1 MLNFEVI
8 RALILDMD
16 GVIWKDQQ
24 PLGDL
29 PAIFNRI
36 KQLGWN
42 IIFASNNST
51 YAVEHFL
58 EKLHRF
64 GIKLEP
70 WQMVGS
76 AEVTAIYLQKQYPKG
91 GAVFVVGEKGLAQTL
106 EKYGFYHRETGVLAV
121 VAGLDRTITYD
132 KLARATLLI
141 RAGIPF
147 IGTNPDLTYP
157 TPDGQVPGAGAVL
170 ALLDAASGIHPLI
183 LGKPGTAIYHICL
196 ERLGTKLGET
206 LVVGDRLETDIAGG
220 QAAGCPT
227 ALVLSGVT
235 TIEQARK
242 WQPPPDWIGQD
253 LETLVLNSAR
263 TARKL

>member
-1 MLNFEVI
+1 MFNFKDI

-29 PAIFNRI
+29 PVIFNQI
-36 KQLGWN
+36 EQLGWK
-42 IIFASNNST
+42 IVFASNNST

-64 GIKLEP
+64 GINLEP
-70 WQMVGS
+70 WQIVGS
-76 AEVTAIYLQKQYPKG
+76 AEVTAIYLQKQYPNG
-91 GAVFVVGEKGLAQTL
+91 GGVFILGEMGLAQTL
-106 EKYGFYHRETGVLAV
+106 EMYDFYHHEVGVLAV

-141 RAGIPF
+141 RAGVPF

-157 TPDGQVPGAGAVL
+157 TPEGQVPGAGAIL
-170 ALLDAASGIHPLI
+170 ALLEAASGVPPVIM
-183 LGKPGTAIYHICL
+183 GKPGTAIYHVCL
-196 ERLGTKLGET
+196 ERLGTKPGET
-206 LVVGDRLETDIAGG
+206 LVVGDRLETDITGG

-235 TIEQARK
+235 TIEQALK

-253 LETLVLNSAR
+253 LETFV
-263 TARKL
+263 KKIMPV